1 MGAKEMIEER
11 CMRVLI
17 VEDNKADAR
26 LVRALLEETGMP
38 TQITLVGDGEKAIQ
52 VMESAAK
59 GNGQA
64 PDLVLLDINLPK
76 KNGHEVLASIR
87 DSASIANTF
96 IAMCSGSSSCEDIRR
111 SRNNGAN
118 AYLLKPMGL
127 EEMEEIIARLR
138 NILISLN
145 ERPNLVMTV
154 LRKDLYGSIDQSH

>member
-154 LRKDLYGSIDQSH
+154 

>member
-1 MGAKEMIEER
+1 MVMGAKEMIEER

-154 LRKDLYGSIDQSH
+154 

>member
-1 MGAKEMIEER
+1 MVER
-11 CMRVLI
+11 RINVLI

-26 LVRALLEETGMP
+26 LVRALVEETGMP

-52 VMESAAK
+52 MMENAV
-59 GNGQA
+59 NGDGIA

-76 KNGHEVLASIR
+76 KNGHEVLTSIR
-87 DSASIANTF
+87 QSRAIDHIF

-138 NILISLN
+138 NILISLS
-145 ERPNLVMTV
+145 ERSPVPVPILETA
-154 LRKDLYGSIDQSH
+154 S

>member
-1 MGAKEMIEER
+1 
-11 CMRVLI
+11 
-17 VEDNKADAR
+17 
-26 LVRALLEETGMP
+26 MP

-154 LRKDLYGSIDQSH
+154 